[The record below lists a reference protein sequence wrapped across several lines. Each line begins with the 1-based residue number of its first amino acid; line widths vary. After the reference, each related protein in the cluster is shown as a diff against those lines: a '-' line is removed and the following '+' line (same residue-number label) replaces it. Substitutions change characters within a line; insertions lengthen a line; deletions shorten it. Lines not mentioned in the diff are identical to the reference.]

1 LTDPRRV
8 AGTTN
13 EYTTSRAPDRLFLAI
28 RFDAMIVA
36 TAGHVDH
43 GKTTVIKALT
53 GTDTTHLPEER
64 KRGMTIDLGFA
75 GLALPD
81 GGFVGFVDVPG
92 HERFVRNMLAG
103 ITGVDLAL
111 LVVAAD
117 DGIMPQTREH
127 LELLDLLKV
136 TEGAVALTKIDCV
149 DSHRLAEVSASITSL
164 LAPTHLA
171 HAPIFPVSA
180 PDNIGIAALREHLIS
195 RAAKVSR
202 HRHGALF
209 RLPIDRSFTVK
220 GAGLIVTG
228 TIASGRV
235 AVGDRLSLVPPGKL
249 IRVRGLHTHQSAVD
263 SLGAGERCA
272 LNVVAE
278 FDRSQL
284 GRGTWLVAAELAAA
298 TTRHLDARLT
308 PAAGAVLKDGAR
320 IHFCH
325 GAACTYGRL
334 VLLSRDADPPCVQ
347 IVLDEPVHALAK
359 DAFILRHAS
368 GHKTLAGGTVLDPFP
383 PLRGRR
389 RPERTA
395 VLAALDQPDARSALA
410 NLLPVAPDGIDL
422 DRFALAWNIR
432 PDEIE
437 ALWGSAGLARF
448 SGRGYDAAQWQQGR
462 AVLVME
468 VTRFHA
474 THPDS
479 YGPSVARLLRTDGV
493 AGRPQCQR
501 AILES
506 LIHDKELVREGAH
519 VRRPT
524 HVIELSAAEKGLW
537 RRIAPLL
544 GPDRR
549 PMTLHDIAAQQKL
562 DLKIVKRVLERATR
576 AGYVVRITAGRFL
589 HKSAFLDL
597 AVRAETLAANSDGG
611 LFDAAAF
618 RDRSDLGRGISIEL
632 MEYFDRIGFTQRI
645 GDQRRVLKPAASVLQ
660 DAGDRH

>member
-1 LTDPRRV
+1 
-8 AGTTN
+8 
-13 EYTTSRAPDRLFLAI
+13 
-28 RFDAMIVA
+28 MIVA

-43 GKTTVIKALT
+43 GKTTIIKALT

-75 GLALPD
+75 GLALPG
-81 GGFVGFVDVPG
+81 GGFIGFVDVPG

-127 LELLDLLKV
+127 LELLDLLEV
-136 TEGAVALTKIDCV
+136 TGGAVALTKIDGV
-149 DSHRLAEVSASITSL
+149 DSVRLAEVTASIKEL

-171 HAPIFPVSA
+171 GIPIFPVSA
-180 PDNIGIAALREHLIS
+180 PGNMGIAALRDYLIA
-195 RAAKVSR
+195 RATRVNR

-209 RLPIDRSFTVK
+209 RLPIDRTFTVK

-235 AVGDRLSLVPPGKL
+235 AVGDRLGVVPPGTL
-249 IRVRGLHTHQSAVD
+249 LRVRGLHAHQSAVD

-272 LNVVAE
+272 INVVAADL
-278 FDRSQL
+278 DRSQL
-284 GRGTWLVAAELAAA
+284 GRGVWLVAPELALA

-308 PAAGAVLKDGAR
+308 LAAGAVLDDGAR
-320 IHFCH
+320 IEFCH
-325 GAACTYGRL
+325 GAASTHGHL
-334 VLLSRDADPPCVQ
+334 VPLSRDAGPPYVQ
-347 IVLDEPVHALAK
+347 VVLDEPVHALAK
-359 DAFILRHAS
+359 DVFILRHA
-368 GHKTLAGGTVLDPFP
+368 GAQKTLAGGTVLDPFP

-395 VLAALDQPDARSALA
+395 VLAALDRPDARSALA
-410 NLLPVAPDGIDL
+410 NVLPVADDGIGL

-437 ALWGSAGLARF
+437 SLWQSVGLARF
-448 SGRGYDAAQWQQGR
+448 GGRGYDAARWRQGR
-462 AVLVME
+462 AGLLARVA
-468 VTRFHA
+468 RFHA
-474 THPDS
+474 THPDQC
-479 YGPSVARLLRTDGV
+479 GPSAAHVLPTEVA
-493 AGRPQCQR
+493 AGRRQFQR

-506 LIHDKELVREGAH
+506 LLHDQELVREGAH
-519 VRRPT
+519 VRLPA
-524 HVIELSAAEKGLW
+524 HMIELSESEKLLW
-537 RRIAPLL
+537 RRLAPLL
-544 GPDRR
+544 GPERR
-549 PMTLHDIAAQQKL
+549 PMTLHDIAASQKL
-562 DLKIVKRVLERATR
+562 DFKIVRQVLERAAR
-576 AGYVVRITAGRFL
+576 AGYVVRITPGRFL

-597 AVRAETLAANSDGG
+597 AARAETLAANSNGG

-632 MEYFDRIGFTQRI
+632 MEYFDRIGFTQRV
-645 GDQRRVLKPAASVLQ
+645 GDQRRVLRPAAAVLETSPV
-660 DAGDRH
+660 DRH

>member
-1 LTDPRRV
+1 
-8 AGTTN
+8 
-13 EYTTSRAPDRLFLAI
+13 
-28 RFDAMIVA
+28 MIVA

-53 GTDTTHLPEER
+53 GTDPTHLPEER

-75 GLALPD
+75 GLALPG
-81 GGFVGFVDVPG
+81 GGFIGFVDVPG

-117 DGIMPQTREH
+117 DGIMPQTHEH
-127 LELLDLLKV
+127 LEVLDLLKV
-136 TEGAVALTKIDCV
+136 TEGAVALTKIDAV
-149 DSHRLAEVSASITSL
+149 DSVRLAAVTASIKGL

-180 PDNIGIAALREHLIS
+180 PNNIGITALREHLIS
-195 RAAKVSR
+195 RAATMSR

-235 AVGDRLSLVPPGKL
+235 AVGDRLSVMPPGKP

-263 SLGAGERCA
+263 HLRAGERCA
-272 LNVVAE
+272 INVVAAE
-278 FDRSQL
+278 LDRSQL
-284 GRGTWLVAAELAAA
+284 GRGAWLVASELAAA

-308 PAAGAVLKDGAR
+308 LARGAVLKDGAR

-325 GAACTYGRL
+325 GAASTYGHL
-334 VLLSRDADPPCVQ
+334 VLLSRDADSPFVQ
-347 IVLDEPVHALAK
+347 LALDEPVHALTK
-359 DAFILRHAS
+359 DAFILRHA
-368 GHKTLAGGTVLDPFP
+368 GGRKTLAGGTVLDPFP

-395 VLAALDQPDARSALA
+395 VLAALDQPDARSAFKS
-410 NLLPVAPDGIDL
+410 LLPVAPDGVDL

-437 ALWGSAGLARF
+437 ALWRSVWLARF
-448 SGRGYDAAQWQQGR
+448 GGRGYDAARWRQRRDALLAQ
-462 AVLVME
+462 

-474 THPDS
+474 THPDHH
-479 YGPSVARLLRTDGV
+479 GPSVAQLLRTDV
-493 AGRPQCQR
+493 AAGGRQFQR

-506 LIHDKELVREGAH
+506 LILDKELVRAGAH

-524 HVIELSAAEKGLW
+524 HVIELSESEKVLW

-549 PMTLHDIAAQQKL
+549 PMTLHDIAARQKL

-597 AVRAETLAANSDGG
+597 AVRAETLAANSNGG

-645 GDQRRVLKPAASVLQ
+645 GDQRRVLRPAATVLEA
-660 DAGDRH
+660 AGDGH

>member
-1 LTDPRRV
+1 
-8 AGTTN
+8 
-13 EYTTSRAPDRLFLAI
+13 
-28 RFDAMIVA
+28 
-36 TAGHVDH
+36 
-43 GKTTVIKALT
+43 
-53 GTDTTHLPEER
+53 
-64 KRGMTIDLGFA
+64 MTIDLGFA
-75 GLALPD
+75 GLALPG
-81 GGFVGFVDVPG
+81 GGFIGFIDVPG

-103 ITGVDLAL
+103 ITGVDFAL

-136 TEGAVALTKIDCV
+136 TEGAVALTKIDNIE
-149 DSHRLAEVSASITSL
+149 SARLAEVTASITEL
-164 LAPTHLA
+164 LAATHLA
-171 HAPIFPVSA
+171 NAAIFPVSA
-180 PDNIGIAALREHLIS
+180 PDNIGIAALREHLMS

-235 AVGDRLSLVPPGKL
+235 AVGDRLSLIPPGKL
-249 IRVRGLHTHQSAVD
+249 IRVRGLHTHQSAVE

-272 LNVVAE
+272 INV
-278 FDRSQL
+278 
-284 GRGTWLVAAELAAA
+284 VAAELDRSHLGRGAWLVAPQLAVA
-298 TTRHLDARLT
+298 TQHLDARLT
-308 PAAGAVLKDGAR
+308 PAAGAVLKDGAS

-325 GAACTYGRL
+325 GAATTYGYL
-334 VLLSRDADPPCVQ
+334 VLLSRDTNPSYVQ
-347 IVLDEPVHALAK
+347 IVLDKPVHALAK
-359 DAFILRHAS
+359 DAFILRHAGGQKS
-368 GHKTLAGGTVLDPFP
+368 LAGGTVLDPFP

-395 VLAALDQPDARSALA
+395 VLAALDQPEPGSALA
-410 NLLPVAPDGIDL
+410 ALLPVAPDGIDL

-437 ALWGSAGLARF
+437 ALWGSVGLARF
-448 SGRGYDAAQWQQGR
+448 GGRGYDAAQWRQGR
-462 AVLVME
+462 NALLTE

-479 YGPSVARLLRTDGV
+479 YGPSVASLLRADVVT
-493 AGRPQCQR
+493 GRHRFER
-501 AILES
+501 AILEA
-506 LIHDKELVREGAH
+506 LIHEKELVREGAQ

-524 HVIELSAAEKGLW
+524 HVIELSESEKVLW

-549 PMTLHDIAAQQKL
+549 PMTLHDIAANQKI

-597 AVRAETLAANSDGG
+597 AVRAETLAANSSGG

-645 GDQRRVLKPAASVLQ
+645 GDQRRVLKPAAAVL
-660 DAGDRH
+660 DGAPDDGR

>member
-1 LTDPRRV
+1 
-8 AGTTN
+8 
-13 EYTTSRAPDRLFLAI
+13 
-28 RFDAMIVA
+28 MIVA

-43 GKTTVIKALT
+43 GKTTLIEALT

-75 GLALPD
+75 GMALPG
-81 GGFVGFVDVPG
+81 GGFIGFVDVPG

-127 LELLDLLKV
+127 LELLDLLAV
-136 TEGAVALTKIDCV
+136 PEGAVALTKIDRV
-149 DSHRLAEVSASITSL
+149 DSARLAQVTASITEL

-171 HAPIFPVSA
+171 GAPIFPVSA
-180 PDNIGIAALREHLIS
+180 PDHIGTAALREHLIS

-202 HRHGALF
+202 RRHGALF
-209 RLPIDRSFTVK
+209 RLPIDRSFVVK
-220 GAGLIVTG
+220 GTGLIVTG

-235 AVGDRLSLVPPGKL
+235 AVGDRLSLVPGGML
-249 IRVRGLHTHQSAVD
+249 RVRGLHTHQRAVE

-272 LNVVAE
+272 INVVAPE
-278 FDRSQL
+278 LDRSQL
-284 GRGTWLVAAELAAA
+284 GRGAWIVAPELAA

-308 PAAGAVLKDGAR
+308 LAAGAVLRDGAR

-325 GAACTYGRL
+325 GAASAYGRL
-334 VLLSRDADPPCVQ
+334 ILLSRDANPPYVQ

-359 DAFILRHAS
+359 DAFILRHAG
-368 GHKTLAGGTVLDPFP
+368 GHKTLAGGTVLDPFAP
-383 PLRGRR
+383 IRRRR

-395 VLAALDQPDARSALA
+395 MLAALEQPDARSALA
-410 NLLPVAPDGIDL
+410 SLLPVSPEGIEL
-422 DRFALAWNIR
+422 DRFVLAWNIR
-432 PDEIE
+432 PHEID
-437 ALWGSAGLARF
+437 ALCGSVGLVRYG
-448 SGRGYDAAQWQQGR
+448 GRGYDAAQWRRGR
-462 AVLVME
+462 DTVLTE

-479 YGPSVARLLRTDGV
+479 FGPSVAQLLRTDV
-493 AGRPQCQR
+493 VTGRRNCRR
-501 AILES
+501 AVLES
-506 LIHDKELVREGAH
+506 LIHDKQLVREGAQ

-524 HVIELSAAEKGLW
+524 HVIELSQSEKVLW

-549 PMTLHDIAAQQKL
+549 PMTVHDIAAKQKL
-562 DLKIVKRVLERATR
+562 DLKLVKRVLERGAR

-589 HKSAFLDL
+589 HKSAFLEL
-597 AVRAETLAANSDGG
+597 AARAETLAANSNGG
-611 LFDAAAF
+611 LFDVAAF

-632 MEYFDRIGFTQRI
+632 MEYFDRIGFTQRV
-645 GDQRRVLKPAASVLQ
+645 GDQRRLLKPAAAVLEAADHGQYGRATPPCGPSV
-660 DAGDRH
+660 D

>member
-1 LTDPRRV
+1 
-8 AGTTN
+8 
-13 EYTTSRAPDRLFLAI
+13 
-28 RFDAMIVA
+28 MIVA

-43 GKTTVIKALT
+43 GKTTLIRALT

-75 GLALPD
+75 GLALPG
-81 GGFVGFVDVPG
+81 GGFIGFVDVPG

-136 TEGAVALTKIDCV
+136 TEGAVALTKIDSV
-149 DSHRLAEVSASITSL
+149 DSVRLAEVIASITAL

-171 HAPIFPVSA
+171 DAPIFAVSA
-180 PDNIGIAALREHLIS
+180 PGNIGIAVLREHLIS
-195 RAAKVSR
+195 RAANVSKPR
-202 HRHGALF
+202 QGALF

-249 IRVRGLHTHQSAVD
+249 IRVRGLHTHRCAFET
-263 SLGAGERCA
+263 LGAGERCA
-272 LNVVAE
+272 INV
-278 FDRSQL
+278 
-284 GRGTWLVAAELAAA
+284 VAAELDRSQWGRGAWLVAPELAVA
-298 TTRHLDARLT
+298 TQHLDARLT

-325 GAACTYGRL
+325 GAAGTYGYL
-334 VLLSRDADPPCVQ
+334 VLLTHDTNPPYVQ

-359 DAFILRHAS
+359 DAFILRHA
-368 GHKTLAGGTVLDPFP
+368 GGQKTLAGGTVLDPFP

-395 VLAALDQPDARSALA
+395 VLAALDQSDARSAFA

-437 ALWGSAGLARF
+437 ALWGRVGLARF
-448 SGRGYDAAQWQQGR
+448 GGRGYDAAEWRRGR
-462 AVLVME
+462 DDLLAE
-468 VTRFHA
+468 VARFHA

-479 YGPSVARLLRTDGV
+479 FGPSVAQLLRTDGV
-493 AGRPQCQR
+493 PGRRQCQR

-506 LIHDKELVREGAH
+506 LIHDKELVREGPQ

-524 HVIELSAAEKGLW
+524 HVIELSEAEKVLW

-562 DLKIVKRVLERATR
+562 DLKIVKRILERTTR

-597 AVRAETLAANSDGG
+597 AVRAETLAANSNGG

-645 GDQRRVLKPAASVLQ
+645 GDQRRVLKPAATVLE
-660 DAGDRH
+660 DAGDGH

>member
-1 LTDPRRV
+1 
-8 AGTTN
+8 
-13 EYTTSRAPDRLFLAI
+13 
-28 RFDAMIVA
+28 MIVA

-43 GKTTVIKALT
+43 GKTTLIRALT

-75 GLALPD
+75 GLALPG
-81 GGFVGFVDVPG
+81 GGFIGFVDVPG

-136 TEGAVALTKIDCV
+136 TEGSVALTKIDSV
-149 DSHRLAEVSASITSL
+149 DSVRVAEVIGSITAL

-180 PDNIGIAALREHLIS
+180 PGNIGIAVLREHLIS
-195 RAAKVSR
+195 RAAKVSKPR
-202 HRHGALF
+202 QGALF
-209 RLPIDRSFTVK
+209 RLPIDRSFTMK
-220 GAGLIVTG
+220 GTGLIVTG

-249 IRVRGLHTHQSAVD
+249 IRVRGLHTHRSAIET
-263 SLGAGERCA
+263 LGAGERCA
-272 LNVVAE
+272 INVVGAE
-278 FDRSQL
+278 LDRSQW
-284 GRGTWLVAAELAAA
+284 GRGTWLVAPELAVA
-298 TTRHLDARLT
+298 TQQLDARLT

-325 GAACTYGRL
+325 GAADAYGYL
-334 VLLSRDADPPCVQ
+334 VLLSHGTNPPYAQ

-359 DAFILRHAS
+359 DAFILRHA
-368 GHKTLAGGTVLDPFP
+368 GGQKTLAGGTVLDPFP
-383 PLRGRR
+383 PRRGRR

-437 ALWGSAGLARF
+437 TLWGSVGLARF
-448 SGRGYDAAQWQQGR
+448 GGRGYDAAEWRLGR
-462 AVLVME
+462 DALLAE

-479 YGPSVARLLRTDGV
+479 FGPSVARFLWTDGV
-493 AGRPQCQR
+493 TGRRRCRR

-506 LIHDKELVREGAH
+506 LIHDKELVREGAQ

-524 HVIELSAAEKGLW
+524 HVIELSEAEKVLW

-562 DLKIVKRVLERATR
+562 DLKIVKRILERTTR
-576 AGYVVRITAGRFL
+576 AGYVVRISAGRFL

-597 AVRAETLAANSDGG
+597 AVRAETLAANSNGG

-660 DAGDRH
+660 HAGDGH